1 MQTVHTVI
9 KHGAV
14 FWDAELVPAALLQ
27 SRFETIQAAVRAAG
41 DAAWLFYGDAQ
52 RCGALAY
59 VAHYFPRVR
68 DAAVLV
74 TLDAP
79 PIVFVNGG
87 ARTLPSIRPVTW
99 IADVRM
105 FANLSKKLA
114 ETLTEQ
120 GLGSARVGTV
130 GVMETFPARAW
141 DALCSAVPGVTFVT
155 RDVEFAGLRR
165 KKDAADIAVAQRASQ
180 VLDSAFALAATV
192 LRPGAST
199 CEAFAQVERSMRLA
213 GAEDVRI
220 LTSGGPDKNEL
231 APPLERRLEAGDTVM
246 LFLGVEIQRYWSEA
260 AQTFAIG
267 TPSAQAEQLASRA
280 RAAVDAMEAAAV
292 AGARGSTVAAAARK
306 SIDDDAL
313 LAFASSYG
321 LGHGIGTDVD
331 DAPSIALESE
341 DVLDAG
347 ASLALHI
354 VLRDGPACAIA
365 GRTIVTGQ

>member
-14 FWDAELVPAALLQ
+14 FWDAGLVPAAVLQ
-27 SRFETIQAAVRAAG
+27 SRLDNVQTAIRAAG
-41 DAAWLFYGDAQ
+41 DTAWLFYGDAQ

-59 VAHYFPRVR
+59 IAHYFPRVR

-105 FANLSKKLA
+105 FANLSRKLA
-114 ETLTEQ
+114 ETLKEQ
-120 GLGSARVGTV
+120 WLANARIGTV
-130 GVMETFPARAW
+130 GVMETFPAREW
-141 DALCSAVPGVTFVT
+141 NALSSAVPAAMLVP
-155 RDVEFAGLRR
+155 RDAEFAHLRR
-165 KKDAADIAVAQRASQ
+165 QKDAADVAVAQRASH
-180 VLDSAFALAATV
+180 VLETAFALAATV
-192 LRPGAST
+192 LRPGASSS
-199 CEAFAQVERSMRLA
+199 EAFAQIERSMRLA

-220 LTSGGPDKNEL
+220 LTSGGPDNNEL
-231 APPLERRLEAGDTVM
+231 APPLERRLEEGDTVM

-267 TPSAQAEQLASRA
+267 TARARAEQLAARA
-280 RAAVDAMEAAAV
+280 RAAVDAMEAAAI

-306 SIDDDAL
+306 AIDDDAL

-321 LGHGIGTDVD
+321 LGHGIGMDVD
-331 DAPSIALESE
+331 DLPSIALESE
-341 DVLDAG
+341 DVLNAG

-354 VLRDGPACAIA
+354 VLKDGPACAIA
-365 GRTIVTGQ
+365 GRTIVTG